1 MIRQSIPMMRTF
13 PFLRSLI
20 GGALVIAAVT
30 VQAQSYPAQPITMI
44 APFPP
49 GGSVDI
55 TSRIIAEPLAKT
67 LGGSVVVENRSGASG
82 NIGMEQVAR
91 AKPDGYTIV
100 LNTTPI
106 ATNTTF
112 FPKLTYDI
120 QKNFTPV
127 ALVGRLPHVLVV
139 HSNFKANTLAEL
151 LAMIRAQPGKLN
163 YASAGTGTNFHLAA
177 ELFKDLTG
185 TNALHVPY
193 RGGGPALTD
202 TLAGQVDFSFPSLAA
217 ALPHIKSGRL
227 RALGVTTERRSNLL
241 PETPTISEGG
251 VAGYDFT
258 SWFAVLA
265 PAGTPREIV
274 LKLNAAINQ
283 VTAAPA
289 MMERFAREGLEAVA
303 TTPEGTGEFIQRET
317 QRYAK
322 LIKERGITAD

>member
-1 MIRQSIPMMRTF
+1 MRATI
-13 PFLRSLI
+13 LSS
-20 GGALVIAAVT
+20 ALSGLASAIAVVAAH
-30 VQAQSYPAQPITMI
+30 AQSYPTQPITII

-55 TSRIIAEPLAKT
+55 TSRIIAEPLAKA

-82 NIGMEQVAR
+82 NIGMEQAAR

-106 ATNTTF
+106 ATNATF

-127 ALVGRLPHVLVV
+127 AMVGRLPHVLVV
-139 HSNFKANTLAEL
+139 HANVKANTLAEL
-151 LAMIRAQPGKLN
+151 LAMIRTRPGQLN

-177 ELFKDLTG
+177 EMFKDM
-185 TNALHVPY
+185 TNTFVLHVPY

-227 RALGVTTERRSNLL
+227 RALGVTTEKRSALL
-241 PETPTISEGG
+241 PDTPSINEAG
-251 VAGYDFT
+251 VPGYDFT

-265 PAGTPREIV
+265 PAGTPQEIV
-274 LKLNAAINQ
+274 LKLNASINQ
-283 VTAAPA
+283 VTATPT
-289 MMERFAREGLEAVA
+289 MVERFAREGLEAFA
-303 TTPEGTGEFIQRET
+303 TTPEGAGEFIQRET
-317 QRYAK
+317 ARYAK

>member
-1 MIRQSIPMMRTF
+1 MRATI
-13 PFLRSLI
+13 LSS
-20 GGALVIAAVT
+20 ALSGLATAIVVVT
-30 VQAQSYPAQPITMI
+30 AQAQSYPTQPITI
-44 APFPP
+44 VAPFPP

-82 NIGMEQVAR
+82 NIGMEQAAR
-91 AKPDGYTIV
+91 AKADGYTIV

-106 ATNTTF
+106 ATNPAF
-112 FPKLTYDI
+112 FPKLGYDI

-127 ALVGRLPHVLVV
+127 AMVARLPHVLVV
-139 HSNFKANTLAEL
+139 HSNVKANTLAEL
-151 LAMIRAQPGKLN
+151 LVLIRARPGKLN

-177 ELFKDLTG
+177 EMFKDM
-185 TNALHVPY
+185 TNTFALHVPY

-227 RALGVTTERRSNLL
+227 RALGVTTEKRSNLL
-241 PETPTISEGG
+241 PDTPSINEAG
-251 VAGYDFT
+251 VPGYDFT

-265 PAGTPREIV
+265 PAGTPQEIV

-289 MMERFAREGLEAVA
+289 MVERFAREGLEVFA
-303 TTPEGTGEFIQRET
+303 TTPEGAGEFIMRET
-317 QRYAK
+317 TRYAR

>member
-1 MIRQSIPMMRTF
+1 MRSTIH
-13 PFLRSLI
+13 SS
-20 GGALVIAAVT
+20 ALFGLASAIVVVVAH
-30 VQAQSYPAQPITMI
+30 AQTYPAQPITII

-55 TSRIIAEPLAKT
+55 TSRIIAEPLAKA
-67 LGGSVVVENRSGASG
+67 LGGSVMVENRSGASG
-82 NIGMEQVAR
+82 NIGMEQAAR

-106 ATNTTF
+106 ATNPAF
-112 FPKLTYDI
+112 FPKQGYDI

-127 ALVGRLPHVLVV
+127 AMVGRLPHVLVV
-139 HSNFKANTLAEL
+139 HSNVKANTLAEL
-151 LAMIRAQPGKLN
+151 LTLIRARPGKLN

-177 ELFKDLTG
+177 EMFKDM
-185 TNALHVPY
+185 TNTFVLHIPY

-217 ALPHIKSGRL
+217 ALPHIKTGRL
-227 RALGVTTERRSNLL
+227 RALGVTTEKRSALL
-241 PETPTISEGG
+241 PDTPSINEAG
-251 VAGYDFT
+251 VPGYDFT

-265 PAGTPREIV
+265 PAGTPQEIV
-274 LKLNAAINQ
+274 LKLSAAINQ

-289 MMERFAREGLEAVA
+289 MVERFAREGLEVFA
-303 TTPEGTGEFIQRET
+303 TTPEGAGEFIMRET
-317 QRYAK
+317 TRYAK

>member
-1 MIRQSIPMMRTF
+1 MTRQYIPMMCA
-13 PFLRSLI
+13 FLVSR
-20 GGALVIAAVT
+20 ALVGGLMVAAAFT

-55 TSRIIAEPLAKT
+55 TSRIIAEPLAKV

-82 NIGMEQVAR
+82 NIGMEMAAR

-139 HSNFKANTLAEL
+139 HSTFKAHTLAEL
-151 LAMIRAQPGKLN
+151 LAMIRSQPGKLN

-177 ELFKDLTG
+177 ELFKDM
-185 TNALHVPY
+185 TNTNVLHVPY

-202 TLAGQVDFSFPSLAA
+202 TLAGQVDLSFPSLAA

-227 RALGVTTERRSNLL
+227 RALGVTTEKRSSLL
-241 PETPTISEGG
+241 PEIPSINEAG
-251 VAGYDFT
+251 VPGYDFT

-289 MMERFAREGLEAVA
+289 MVERFAREGLEAVA
-303 TTPEGTGEFIQRET
+303 ATPEGTGEFIQRET

>member
-1 MIRQSIPMMRTF
+1 MRSTI
-13 PFLRSLI
+13 LSS
-20 GGALVIAAVT
+20 ALFGLASAIVVVVAH
-30 VQAQSYPAQPITMI
+30 AQSYPTQPITII

-55 TSRIIAEPLAKT
+55 TSRIIAEPLAKA

-82 NIGMEQVAR
+82 NIGMEQAAR

-106 ATNTTF
+106 ATNPTF
-112 FPKLTYDI
+112 FPKQGYDI
-120 QKNFTPV
+120 QKSFTPV
-127 ALVGRLPHVLVV
+127 AMVGRLPHVLVV
-139 HSNFKANTLAEL
+139 HANVKANTLAEL
-151 LAMIRAQPGKLN
+151 LTLIRARPGKLN

-177 ELFKDLTG
+177 EMFKDM
-185 TNALHVPY
+185 TNTFVLHVPY

-217 ALPHIKSGRL
+217 ALPHIKTGRL
-227 RALGVTTERRSNLL
+227 RALGVTTEKRSALL
-241 PETPTISEGG
+241 PDTPSINEAG
-251 VAGYDFT
+251 VPGYDFT

-265 PAGTPREIV
+265 PAGTPQEIV

-289 MMERFAREGLEAVA
+289 MVERFAREGLEVFA
-303 TTPEGTGEFIQRET
+303 TTPEGAGEFIMRET
-317 QRYAK
+317 TRYAK

>member
-1 MIRQSIPMMRTF
+1 M
-13 PFLRSLI
+13 
-20 GGALVIAAVT
+20 
-30 VQAQSYPAQPITMI
+30 
-44 APFPP
+44 
-49 GGSVDI
+49 
-55 TSRIIAEPLAKT
+55 TSRIIAEPLAKA

-82 NIGMEQVAR
+82 NIGMELAAR

-112 FPKLTYDI
+112 FQKLTYDI

-139 HSNFKANTLAEL
+139 HSNFKANTLAKL

-177 ELFKDLTG
+177 ELFKDM
-185 TNALHVPY
+185 TNTNVLHVPY

-202 TLAGQVDFSFPSLAA
+202 TLASQVDLSFPSLAA

-227 RALGVTTERRSNLL
+227 RALGVTTEKRSSLL
-241 PETPTISEGG
+241 PEIPSINEVG
-251 VAGYDFT
+251 VLGYDFT

-283 VTAAPA
+283 VTATPS
-289 MMERFAREGLEAVA
+289 MVERFAREGLEPVA
-303 TTPEGTGEFIQRET
+303 TTPEGTGESIQRET
-317 QRYAK
+317 SRYAK
-322 LIKERGITAD
+322 LIKERGITPD

>member
-1 MIRQSIPMMRTF
+1 MTRKSIPMMLASPLLRT
-13 PFLRSLI
+13 LA
-20 GGALVIAAVT
+20 GWALLTAT
-30 VQAQSYPAQPITMI
+30 CTLQAQSYPTQPITMI

-55 TSRIIAEPLAKT
+55 TSRIIAEPLAKV

-82 NIGMEQVAR
+82 NIGMELAAR

-139 HSNFKANTLAEL
+139 HANFKANTLTEL

-177 ELFKDLTG
+177 ELFKDM
-185 TNALHVPY
+185 TNTHVLHVPY

-202 TLAGQVDFSFPSLAA
+202 TLAGQVDLSFPSLAA

-227 RALGVTTERRSNLL
+227 RALGVTTEKRSSLL
-241 PETPTISEGG
+241 PETPSINEAG
-251 VAGYDFT
+251 VPGYDFT

-283 VTAAPA
+283 VTASPG
-289 MMERFAREGLEAVA
+289 MVERFAREGLEAVT

-317 QRYAK
+317 ARYAK
-322 LIKERGITAD
+322 LIKERGISAD

>member
-1 MIRQSIPMMRTF
+1 MRAT
-13 PFLRSLI
+13 SLSSTVFGLASAI
-20 GGALVIAAVT
+20 VVVAAH
-30 VQAQSYPAQPITMI
+30 AQSYPTQPITI
-44 APFPP
+44 VAPFPP

-55 TSRIIAEPLAKT
+55 TSRIIAEPLAKV

-82 NIGMEQVAR
+82 NIGMEQAAR

-120 QKNFTPV
+120 QKNFAPV
-127 ALVGRLPHVLVV
+127 AMVGRLPHVLVV
-139 HSNFKANTLAEL
+139 HANVKANTLAEL
-151 LAMIRAQPGKLN
+151 LTMIRAQPGKLN

-177 ELFKDLTG
+177 EMFKDM
-185 TNALHVPY
+185 TNTFVLHVPY

-227 RALGVTTERRSNLL
+227 RALGVTTEKRSALL
-241 PETPTISEGG
+241 PDTPSINEAG
-251 VAGYDFT
+251 VPGYDFT

-274 LKLNAAINQ
+274 LKLNTAINQ

-289 MMERFAREGLEAVA
+289 MVERFAREGLEVFA
-303 TTPEGTGEFIQRET
+303 TTPEGAGEFIQRET
-317 QRYAK
+317 ARYAK
-322 LIKERGITAD
+322 LIRERGITAE

>member
-1 MIRQSIPMMRTF
+1 M
-13 PFLRSLI
+13 
-20 GGALVIAAVT
+20 
-30 VQAQSYPAQPITMI
+30 
-44 APFPP
+44 
-49 GGSVDI
+49 
-55 TSRIIAEPLAKT
+55 ELA
-67 LGGSVVVENRSGASG
+67 
-82 NIGMEQVAR
+82 AR

-112 FPKLTYDI
+112 FQKLTYDI

-139 HSNFKANTLAEL
+139 HSNFKANTLAKL

-177 ELFKDLTG
+177 ELFKDM
-185 TNALHVPY
+185 TNTNVLHVPY

-202 TLAGQVDFSFPSLAA
+202 TLASQVDLSFPSLAA

-227 RALGVTTERRSNLL
+227 RALGVTTEKRSSLL
-241 PETPTISEGG
+241 PEIPSINEVG
-251 VAGYDFT
+251 VLGYDFT

-283 VTAAPA
+283 VTATPS
-289 MMERFAREGLEAVA
+289 MVERFAREGLEPVA
-303 TTPEGTGEFIQRET
+303 TTPEGTGESIQRET
-317 QRYAK
+317 SRYAK
-322 LIKERGITAD
+322 LIKERGITPD

>member
-1 MIRQSIPMMRTF
+1 MTLFMGSTAH
-13 PFLRSLI
+13 
-20 GGALVIAAVT
+20 G
-30 VQAQSYPAQPITMI
+30 QSYPTQPVTII

-55 TSRIIAEPLAKT
+55 TSRIIAEPLAKA
-67 LGGSVVVENRSGASG
+67 LGGNVVVENRSGASG
-82 NIGMEQVAR
+82 NIGMEQAAR

-127 ALVGRLPHVLVV
+127 AMVGRLPHVLVV
-139 HSNFKANTLAEL
+139 PASVQANTLAEL
-151 LAMIRAQPGKLN
+151 LAMIRARPGKLN

-177 ELFKDLTG
+177 ELFKDQ
-185 TNALHVPY
+185 TNTFILHVPY

-202 TLAGQVDFSFPSLAA
+202 TLAGQVDLSFPSLAA

-227 RALGVTTERRSNLL
+227 RALGVTTEKRSSLL
-241 PETPTISEGG
+241 PDTPSINEAG
-251 VAGYDFT
+251 VPGYDFT

-265 PAGTPREIV
+265 PAGTPRDIV
-274 LKLNAAINQ
+274 LKLNATINQ
-283 VTAAPA
+283 VTAAPS
-289 MMERFAREGLEAVA
+289 MVERFAREGLEVFA
-303 TTPEGTGEFIQRET
+303 TTPEGAGEFIQRET
-317 QRYAK
+317 ARYAK